1 MSRYV
6 LAVKREMWGRINLVD
21 ALDRV
26 RSIPGYRVVGG
37 TSSRRTVIEATPRT
51 AKLIESALED
61 VCYVEPEV
69 EFFPQR

>member
-6 LAVKREMWGRINLVD
+6 LAVKREMWGRVSLIDVME
-21 ALDRV
+21 RV
-26 RSIPGYRVVGG
+26 RSISGYRVIGG
-37 TSSRRTVIEATPRT
+37 MSNRRTVIEAAPPT